1 MSPFLVTTRSPFTNI
16 DQSLSLSP
24 FLVNQHGDTMELEDM
39 KKLMD
44 IFIQSD
50 FRPLTGLKQEKE
62 KEMKQPSNINKLQ
75 STHLK
80 R

>member
-16 DQSLSLSP
+16 DESLSLSP
-24 FLVNQHGDTMELEDM
+24 FLVHQHGGTMEMEDM
-39 KKLMD
+39 KNLMN

-50 FRPLTGLKQEKE
+50 FRPLTGLKAEAEKHE
-62 KEMKQPSNINKLQ
+62 KKKVSFYNNLE
-75 STHLK
+75 